1 MRHIKFLAL
10 LPLLIAC
17 CWLSSCKKSGG
28 PENSIPGG
36 LQYEFEGQTY
46 DGSYGKYGVLY
57 DGTKVYG
64 ISITRSDLFGGEI
77 TFKEPDCAYLDP
89 HNVELSVDPGCIL
102 SYTDGN
108 PIDSSLVYLYQA
120 GVFNVNTS
128 NCKRVQKHDPYTG
141 EYYNVDECDVSGNF
155 NLTLVNNQGDIIE
168 IKNGVLNGKFQFQ

>member
-1 MRHIKFLAL
+1 MPDRPNHFFVTNYLRL
-10 LPLLIAC
+10 LQTTGSFI
-17 CWLSSCKKSGG
+17 CK
-28 PENSIPGG
+28 IP
-36 LQYEFEGQTY
+36 FTT
-46 DGSYGKYGVLY
+46 S
-57 DGTKVYG
+57 
-64 ISITRSDLFGGEI
+64 GGEI
-77 TFKEPDCAYLDP
+77 IFKETGCAYLNP
-89 HNVELSVDPGCIL
+89 HNVELTEDPGCIL